1 MRTIKE
7 ILTDISDLYLK
18 HIMINSN
25 ALNICQYLGYNG
37 LKRWHRI
44 KFKKFNDLF
53 LKINCKSFDFYG
65 VEIKTENV
73 KIVYEP
79 TTIIIHISNYLDI
92 LKEDFDKLGKLN
104 KEFFELTGFDAPK
117 TCIVKKEFSRSIE
130 KCKRILNR
138 YQEIGNHSIAIADL
152 HYFDD
157 KLHKKCK
164 KIEEEYYSYDY
175 KHDKK

>member
-1 MRTIKE
+1 MRTIKD
-7 ILTDISDLYLK
+7 ILTDISTLYLR

-53 LKINCKSFDFYG
+53 VRVNCKSFDYYG
-65 VEIKTENV
+65 IEIKNENV
-73 KIVYEP
+73 NVVYQP
-79 TTIIIHISNYLDI
+79 STIIMHINNYLDI
-92 LKEDFDKLGKLN
+92 LKKDLDKLGELN
-104 KEFFELTGFDAPK
+104 KEFYEVTGFEAPK
-117 TCIVKKEFSRSIE
+117 SCIVKKEFLRSIE
-130 KCKRILNR
+130 KCNRMLNR

-152 HYFDD
+152 HKYDD

-164 KIEEEYYSYDY
+164 KYEEEHSYS
-175 KHDKK
+175 